1 MRFLYLYRK
10 FLCMP
15 RLFVI
20 LFIAYFAGNLYILLR
35 GWQAFKPG
43 KTGRKIVFTCIA
55 GLLGALFPALFLQR
69 TLLPAA
75 GSWVHLLYETGTGWL
90 IFTLY
95 TVAGLILADIILV
108 AGRLFNL
115 KTFATQPLRTRY
127 RRYSFWSIF
136 TLVIIVLSIGYYRY
150 QHPSTQVFNIVIN
163 KPLRSGGKT
172 LRIVAVSDVH
182 LGYGTDKR
190 QLQRYVKMIN
200 DRNPDLVLIGG
211 DLIDSDVTPL
221 RKERM
226 NEELGRIRA
235 PLGIYMVPG
244 NHEYIAGIRNSE
256 KFIRTT
262 PIRYLRDSVARLPN
276 GLVIAGRD
284 DAGNRR
290 RATLPG
296 LLKGISKTAPVILLD
311 HQPRNLDEAVNAGVD
326 LQFSGHTHEGQV
338 WPVSLW
344 VKKLFELSH
353 GMRRREDTWQ
363 YVSSGLALWG
373 PPFRIGTQSELAVFN
388 LQFR

>member
-1 MRFLYLYRK
+1 
-10 FLCMP
+10 MP

-43 KTGRKIVFTCIA
+43 KTGRKTTFALVF
-55 GLLGALFPALFLQR
+55 GALAILFPATFLQR
-69 TLLPAA
+69 ALLPAA
-75 GSWVHLLYETGTGWL
+75 GSGAHILYEIGTGWL

-95 TVAGLILADIILV
+95 MVAGLAVADIILL
-108 AGRLFNL
+108 AGLLFKL
-115 KTFATQPLRTRY
+115 KPFTAKPLRTRY
-127 RRYSFWSIF
+127 RRYGFWSIF
-136 TLVIIVLSIGYYRY
+136 ALVIIILSIGYYRY

-163 KPLRSGGKT
+163 KPLRSGDKT
-172 LRIVAVSDVH
+172 LRIVAVSDIH

-226 NEELGRIRA
+226 NEELGRIQA
-235 PLGIYMVPG
+235 PLGVYMVPG

-262 PIRYLRDSVARLPN
+262 PIRYLRDSIARLPN

-284 DAGNRR
+284 DASNRR
-290 RATLPG
+290 RATLSE
-296 LLKGISKTAPVILLD
+296 LLKGTSKTAPVILLD
-311 HQPRNLDEAVNAGVD
+311 HQPRNLNEAVKAGVD

-353 GMRRREDTWQ
+353 GMRHRENTWQ

-373 PPFRIGTQSELAVFN
+373 PPFRIGTQSELVVFN
-388 LQFR
+388 LRFR

>member
-1 MRFLYLYRK
+1 M
-10 FLCMP
+10 
-15 RLFVI
+15 
-20 LFIAYFAGNLYILLR
+20 FALV
-35 GWQAFKPG
+35 
-43 KTGRKIVFTCIA
+43 T
-55 GLLGALFPALFLQR
+55 GLLAALFPALFLQR

-75 GSWVHLLYETGTGWL
+75 GSGAHLLYEIGTGWL

-95 TVAGLILADIILV
+95 MVAGLLLADIILV
-108 AGRLFNL
+108 TGRLFQL
-115 KTFATQPLRTRY
+115 KPFATQPLRTSY
-127 RRYSFWSIF
+127 RRYSFLSIF
-136 TLVIIVLSIGYYRY
+136 LLVITVLSIGYYRY

-163 KPLRSGGKT
+163 KPLPSGDKT
-172 LRIVAVSDVH
+172 LRVVAVSDVH

-200 DRNPDLVLIGG
+200 DLQPDLVLIGG

-221 RKERM
+221 WKERM
-226 NEELGRIRA
+226 DEELGCIRA
-235 PLGIYMVPG
+235 PLGVYMVPG

-262 PIRYLRDSVARLPN
+262 PIRYLRDSIARLPN

-284 DAGNRR
+284 DASNRN
-290 RATLPG
+290 RASLPE
-296 LLKGISKTAPVILLD
+296 LLKDTPKTAPVVLLD
-311 HQPRNLDEAVNAGVD
+311 HQPRNLNEAVKAGVD

-353 GMRRREDTWQ
+353 GMRHTGNTWQ

-388 LQFR
+388 LEFR

>member
-1 MRFLYLYRK
+1 ML
-10 FLCMP
+10 
-15 RLFVI
+15 RLLVI
-20 LFIAYFAGNLYILLR
+20 LLLAYLAGNVYILFR

-43 KTGRKIVFTCIA
+43 KTGKKVVFVLVVA
-55 GLLGALFPALFLQR
+55 LLAALFPALFLQR

-75 GSWVHLLYETGTGWL
+75 GSGAHLLYETGSGWL

-95 TVAGLILADIILV
+95 MVAGLLLADIVLL
-108 AGRLFNL
+108 AGKLF
-115 KTFATQPLRTRY
+115 KWKPFAGKPLRTNY

-136 TLVIIVLSIGYYRY
+136 ALVIIILSIGYYRY

-163 KPLRSGGKT
+163 KPLQSGDKA
-172 LRIVAVSDVH
+172 LRVVAVSDVH

-200 DRNPDLVLIGG
+200 DRQPDLVLIGG

-235 PLGIYMVPG
+235 PLGVYMVPG
-244 NHEYIAGIRNSE
+244 NHEYIAGIRESE
-256 KFIRTT
+256 QFIRTT
-262 PIRYLRDSVARLPN
+262 PVRYLRDSVARLPN

-284 DAGNRR
+284 DASNRN
-290 RATLPG
+290 RATLAE
-296 LLKGISKTAPVILLD
+296 LLKGTSKTAPVILLD
-311 HQPRNLDEAVNAGVD
+311 HQPRNLNEAVKAGVD

-353 GMRRREDTWQ
+353 GMRHRGNTRQ
-363 YVSSGLALWG
+363 YVSSGLSLWG
-373 PPFRIGTQSELAVFN
+373 PPFRIGTQSELVVFN